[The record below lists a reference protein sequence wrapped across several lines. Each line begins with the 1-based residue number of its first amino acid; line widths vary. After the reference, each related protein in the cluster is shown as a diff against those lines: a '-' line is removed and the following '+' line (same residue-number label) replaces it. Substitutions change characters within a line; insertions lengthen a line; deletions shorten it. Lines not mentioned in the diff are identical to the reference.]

1 MGKKETE
8 EERLIRDEYLKRKE
22 YLKEQ
27 RKDYSGS
34 KKFWLHQKKI
44 EEKHKLWE
52 KARDKLPADE
62 RYLQYLDIPG
72 KKDSKIMEEIE
83 IEEWKEKPFLEKMKL
98 KLLELF
104 GGIVILIFILICIA
118 AFLFITIPMVI
129 HKHL

>member
-62 RYLQYLDIPG
+62 RYLQRLGDG
-72 KKDSKIMEEIE
+72 NDSQIMEEIK
-83 IEEWKEKPFLEKMKL
+83 IQEWKEKPFLEKMKL
-98 KLLELF
+98 KILELF

-129 HKHL
+129 HKFL

>member
-62 RYLQYLDIPG
+62 RYLQRLGDG
-72 KKDSKIMEEIE
+72 NDSQIMEEIK
-83 IEEWKEKPFLEKMKL
+83 IQEWKKKPFLEKMKL
-98 KLLELF
+98 KILELF

-129 HKHL
+129 HKFL